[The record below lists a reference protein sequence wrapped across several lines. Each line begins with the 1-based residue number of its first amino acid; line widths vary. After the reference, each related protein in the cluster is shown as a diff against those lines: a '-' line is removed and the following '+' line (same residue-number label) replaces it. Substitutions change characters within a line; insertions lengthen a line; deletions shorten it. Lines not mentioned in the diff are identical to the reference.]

1 MAIKMGHEKDK
12 HVCCLSCNNT
22 IAKSKEMYKIGIGT
36 GNSNLLCINLCDA
49 CANNLMLKIIRA
61 QSLFNGKVKSHDE
74 IKKINAID
82 KARNGL
88 KTSGMSINKA
98 LSGIEVKDED
108 E

>member
-12 HVCCLSCNNT
+12 YARCDSCFNT
-22 IAKSKEMYKIGIGT
+22 INKSKEMYKIGIGEET
-36 GNSNLLCINLCDA
+36 RLNCIVLCDA

-61 QSLFNGKVKSHDE
+61 QSLFNGRVKSHDE